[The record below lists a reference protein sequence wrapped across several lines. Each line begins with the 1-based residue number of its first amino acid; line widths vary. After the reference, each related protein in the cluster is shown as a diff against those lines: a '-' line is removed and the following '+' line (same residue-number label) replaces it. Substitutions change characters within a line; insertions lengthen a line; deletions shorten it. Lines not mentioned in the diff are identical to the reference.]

1 MPSVAIY
8 GDSGMGKTM
17 IMEKFRR
24 DHPPELD
31 RENGVEQT
39 RVLALQM
46 AGKPGER
53 RLYAQILA
61 ALGAPHNPRTTIVD
75 LEQVTLRLMRA
86 VDVRMLLL
94 DEVHNILAGTFR
106 EQRVVLN
113 TLRYLSNE
121 LKISLVCF
129 GVNEA
134 REAISGDVQL
144 ARRLEEFPLPRW
156 SAEEGFEQLLLAI
169 LRNLPLRQPSV
180 LSARAARRV
189 LQVSSGITA
198 RVFRML
204 NELAVGAIETGAEHI
219 TDEAVEGWQPALGY
233 EVAFA

>member
-75 LEQVTLRLMRA
+75 LEQVT
-86 VDVRMLLL
+86 
-94 DEVHNILAGTFR
+94 
-106 EQRVVLN
+106 
-113 TLRYLSNE
+113 
-121 LKISLVCF
+121 
-129 GVNEA
+129 
-134 REAISGDVQL
+134 SG
-144 ARRLEEFPLPRW
+144 
-156 SAEEGFEQLLLAI
+156 
-169 LRNLPLRQPSV
+169 
-180 LSARAARRV
+180 
-189 LQVSSGITA
+189 
-198 RVFRML
+198 
-204 NELAVGAIETGAEHI
+204 
-219 TDEAVEGWQPALGY
+219 
-233 EVAFA
+233 